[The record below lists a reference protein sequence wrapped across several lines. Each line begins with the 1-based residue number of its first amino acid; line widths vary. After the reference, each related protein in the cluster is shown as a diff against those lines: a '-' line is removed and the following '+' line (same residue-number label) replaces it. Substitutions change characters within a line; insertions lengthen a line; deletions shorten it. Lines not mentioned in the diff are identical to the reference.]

1 MNKGEAYRIF
11 RNLTSDEYTFQEKG
25 TAIYIILHLETMN
38 GITKVELVNALLWL
52 WSQNFEVG
60 EEDA

>member
-1 MNKGEAYRIF
+1 MTRAEAYQIF
-11 RNLTSDEYTFQEKG
+11 RNITSDEYTFQEKG
-25 TAIYIILHLETMN
+25 TAIYIILHLATMN
-38 GITKVELVNALLWL
+38 GITIVELANALLWL

>member
-1 MNKGEAYRIF
+1 MTRAEAYQIF
-11 RNLTSDEYTFQEKG
+11 RNITSDEYTFQEKG
-25 TAIYIILHLETMN
+25 TAIYIILHLATMN
-38 GITKVELVNALLWL
+38 GITKVELANALLWL